1 MYFKESNEK
10 ILLGEDLADK
20 ENVLCLDMQNNKLIE
35 TRLKFQKKCYFVA
48 EEITNLESSEQSILY
63 SSEDIPIVYI
73 NKPDKREIIVGGV
86 RYIEIKNQ

>member
-1 MYFKESNEK
+1 MLFCSGK
-10 ILLGEDLADK
+10 
-20 ENVLCLDMQNNKLIE
+20 
-35 TRLKFQKKCYFVA
+35 
-48 EEITNLESSEQSILY
+48 ITNLESSEQSILY